1 LKDENQVL
9 RAYYWNKAL
18 CGAIYPAMQTLEVT
32 FRNALNEAV
41 KCDHQGK
48 YQNQDWWFEHI
59 AIDIQN
65 KKIKK
70 MSSSKRD
77 KWVNSVGKRRKQ
89 SYAEQTVLG
98 IQGELK
104 KEGRF
109 PILHDD
115 VISRTTFGYWTAFLG
130 TDYEDVTH
138 KSLLWP
144 NLLPVVFSNYSGK
157 LTRLK
162 VEASFKRIKDLRN
175 RMSHHEPIW
184 KFYELNS
191 DGTSNYKQPIYGLN
205 ASLNLLSH
213 SYNEIL
219 QAIRWMSEGRYQSFI
234 DGCLHIEFKKLCSH
248 DGFYGYVDPAK
259 IKNNVARS
267 RFLRESFIYLADAK
281 KGIVTGIRRQGKPFD
296 VVGINQPDI

>member
-1 LKDENQVL
+1 VASAEQLRHVYHQKPGRERMSCICAELWYLRWHRQVL

-18 CGAIYPAMQTLEVT
+18 CGAIYPVMQTLEVT

-98 IQGELK
+98 IQSELK

-138 KSLLWP
+138 YFIFA
-144 NLLPVVFSNYSGK
+144 FSY
-157 LTRLK
+157 
-162 VEASFKRIKDLRN
+162 
-175 RMSHHEPIW
+175 
-184 KFYELNS
+184 
-191 DGTSNYKQPIYGLN
+191 
-205 ASLNLLSH
+205 
-213 SYNEIL
+213 
-219 QAIRWMSEGRYQSFI
+219 IRFI
-234 DGCLHIEFKKLCSH
+234 F
-248 DGFYGYVDPAK
+248 
-259 IKNNVARS
+259 
-267 RFLRESFIYLADAK
+267 FL
-281 KGIVTGIRRQGKPFD
+281 
-296 VVGINQPDI
+296 